1 MPYPA
6 IDRAM
11 RLRIVKKRNETI
23 IYGNSSAFRTL
34 ARWMKWLAA
43 SNPREHYEMH
53 VPWHLQSP
61 FSRSQRVDVVTS
73 TSGGSK
79 APKGYEITF
88 MVVEGNELKQGS
100 TRQKPVPRKRGRK
113 RPLQR
118 SS

>member
-11 RLRIVKKRNETI
+11 RLRIVRKKNETVI
-23 IYGNSSAFRTL
+23 HGNSSAFRTL

-61 FSRSQRVDVVTS
+61 FSRQQRIDVVTS
-73 TSGGSK
+73 TSDGNKPSK
-79 APKGYEITF
+79 KYEITF
-88 MVVEGNELKQGS
+88 MVLEDKELTKAS
-100 TRQKPVPRKRGRK
+100 TGQESVRAKRGRK
-113 RPLQR
+113 RPAR
-118 SS
+118 KSS